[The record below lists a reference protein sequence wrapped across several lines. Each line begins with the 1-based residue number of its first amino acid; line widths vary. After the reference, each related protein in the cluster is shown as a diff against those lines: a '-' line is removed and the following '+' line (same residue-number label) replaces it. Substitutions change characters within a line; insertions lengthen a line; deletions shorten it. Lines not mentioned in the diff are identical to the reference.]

1 MDTSVWQ
8 EFIQLPV
15 VEIIA
20 AAFGV
25 LSVWMARANNILVFP
40 TGIIS
45 VTLYVFICFQF
56 ALYADAMINVYYL
69 GMSIYGW
76 YFWLHGGKFQHVET
90 EESGALDD
98 QPEPGKNEEKA
109 HIEYNTFNENL
120 RYLAATTVLSLVIG
134 LILSEYTD
142 SDVPWVDAVTTSL
155 FFTAMYA
162 MARKKIEH
170 WIFWILGDAIS
181 IPLYI
186 YKGLQ
191 VTALQYVVFLILAIW
206 GFLSWYRILEKRYRA
221 NT

>member
-1 MDTSVWQ
+1 MDADVWQ
-8 EFIQLPV
+8 EFIRLPA
-15 VEIIA
+15 VEIVA

-25 LSVWMARANNILVFP
+25 LSVWMARANNILVYP
-40 TGIIS
+40 TGIVS

-56 ALYADAMINVYYL
+56 ALYADALINVYYL

-76 YFWLHGGKFQHVET
+76 YFWLHGGKFQHDEIERT
-90 EESGALDD
+90 GALDD
-98 QPEPGKNEEKA
+98 QPEPAGNEEKA
-109 HIEYNTFNENL
+109 HIETNSFNENL
-120 RYLAATTVLSLVIG
+120 RYLGATAALAVVIG
-134 LILSEYTD
+134 LLLSEYTD

-181 IPLYI
+181 IPLYL

-191 VTALQYVVFLILAIW
+191 VTAIQYVVFLVLAIW
-206 GFLSWYRILEKRYRA
+206 GFMSWYRTLEKRYRA
-221 NT
+221 DT